1 MMAAFRMP
9 TQRLPALL
17 FGLILAGCGTVV
29 PDASAEKAVAA
40 PAALARAQALWSD
53 KNIANYQVTIQ
64 QTCFCPPN
72 LRQPMRVTVVD
83 GKMAE
88 VKGLEQ
94 PIQNKGQLDASRLTI
109 DGLFEFISQST
120 QRGVYKL
127 NVDYDTRYGF
137 PRRIDYDGHEM
148 MADDEY
154 QYELSDF
161 RAGVDR

>member
-1 MMAAFRMP
+1 MS

-17 FGLILAGCGTVV
+17 FGLMLAGCGTVAS
-29 PDASAEKAVAA
+29 DASAEKAVAA
-40 PAALARAQALWSD
+40 PKTLGEAQSLWSD
-53 KNIANYQVTIQ
+53 KNIVNYQVTIQ
-64 QTCFCPPN
+64 QTCFCPSS

-83 GKMAE
+83 GEMTE

-109 DGLFEFISQST
+109 DGLFEFISQAT
-120 QRGVYKL
+120 QRDVYKL

-137 PRRIDYDGHEM
+137 PKSIDYDGHEM

-161 RAGVDR
+161 RAGADR